1 MTKPATDSVLAA
13 GALALA
19 VVITRIGPAP
29 RAAVASAARSAV
41 PASERSPGDDGEAL
55 DRVSRSG
62 LAGIGAF
69 PRDDDSDSD
78 DGGESDDGGGGEG
91 AGAAATTR
99 RRRGTMTKAMNKNF
113 LAARAPAP

>member
-1 MTKPATDSVLAA
+1 MTKPVTDSVLAA

-55 DRVSRSG
+55 DHVSRSG

-69 PRDDDSDSD
+69 PQDDDSDSD
-78 DGGESDDGGGGEG
+78 DGGESDDGGDDED
-91 AGAAATTR
+91 ADAA
-99 RRRGTMTKAMNKNF
+99 
-113 LAARAPAP
+113 

>member
-1 MTKPATDSVLAA
+1 MTKPVTDSVLAA

-78 DGGESDDGGGGEG
+78 DGGESDDGGDDED
-91 AGAAATTR
+91 ADAA
-99 RRRGTMTKAMNKNF
+99 
-113 LAARAPAP
+113 

>member
-1 MTKPATDSVLAA
+1 MTNPAPDSALAA

-62 LAGIGAF
+62 LAGFGAF
-69 PRDDDSDSD
+69 PQDDDSDSD
-78 DGGESDDGGGGEG
+78 DGGESDDGGGGGG
-91 AGAAATTR
+91 AGRSLTNR
-99 RRRGTMTKAMNKNF
+99 K
-113 LAARAPAP
+113 

>member
-1 MTKPATDSVLAA
+1 MTKPVTDSVLAA

-69 PRDDDSDSD
+69 PQDDDSDSD
-78 DGGESDDGGGGEG
+78 DGGESDDGGDDED
-91 AGAAATTR
+91 ADAA
-99 RRRGTMTKAMNKNF
+99 
-113 LAARAPAP
+113 

>member
-1 MTKPATDSVLAA
+1 MTKPVTDSVLAA

-29 RAAVASAARSAV
+29 RAAVGSAARSAV
-41 PASERSPGDDGEAL
+41 PASERSPGYDGEAL

-69 PRDDDSDSD
+69 PQDDDSDSD
-78 DGGESDDGGGGEG
+78 DGGESDDGGDDED
-91 AGAAATTR
+91 ADAA
-99 RRRGTMTKAMNKNF
+99 
-113 LAARAPAP
+113 